1 MNTYNEPSINKI
13 ILKEVDQGIL
23 YVTSNGCIEFCN
35 DKAKEIIGLTN
46 TFSKPH
52 AEGVIESGDIVCIA
66 SNSLGAD
73 NDNLT
78 MKTLEKLGYDDTPP
92 FGTPFII
99 IGQYLS
105 NKKALT
111 ITGSP
116 SDTVLALSTS
126 FGQHSL
132 DVTLNFEH
140 KTIDIVFDHAHYPL
154 NYIVA
159 NDHMVILNPEC
170 SDIKFYQSKGFTS
183 RHETIEEVLNG
194 RRFSMKNSNSID
206 QSILGK
212 HLSDILK
219 NNTTYDE
226 VMACAK
232 GEDIQYTG
240 QFKQLNNIPT
250 LCSLSSLVYE
260 GNITGALLKIED
272 ITELYSVISERNLA
286 LRKLKT
292 LESQLH
298 SQPQIEQLLPEIIG
312 RSDCIKNIK
321 NQGYRASLSTS
332 TVLLLGES
340 GTGKSFMAYAI
351 HRASNRKEAPFVH
364 VNCSSIPAEL
374 LESELFGYE
383 KGSFTGA
390 RSDGKKGL
398 FQQAHGGTIFL
409 DEIGE
414 IDYKIQSKLLKVL
427 QDKTFYRIGST
438 KETLVDARVIAA
450 TNKHLES
457 SVKNGDFRQDL
468 FYRINVFPIVLP
480 PLREHTEDIE
490 ELTTQLIPKICGRL
504 NMPTKTLTQEAFLKL
519 KEHPFPGNVR
529 ELENV
534 LERAINLSIGTAI
547 LPEDIVI
554 SGKDNSVQSS
564 LFRPLKAYVSETEE
578 RILKESLNYY
588 NYDKKQVMT
597 ILGLKKTSFYDKVK
611 KYNIDLFE
619 KPESVQN
626 NGN

>member
-13 ILKEVDQGIL
+13 ILQEVDQGIL
-23 YVTSNGCIEFCN
+23 YVASDGHIEFCN
-35 DKAKEIIGLTN
+35 DKAKEIIGLKN
-46 TFSKPH
+46 TFSKTH
-52 AEGVIESGDIVCIA
+52 AEGSIEEGDIVCIA

-78 MKTLEKLGYDDTPP
+78 MTSLQKLGYDDVPP
-92 FGTPFII
+92 FGKPFII
-99 IGQYLS
+99 IGRYMS
-105 NKKALT
+105 NEKA
-111 ITGSP
+111 ITVTGKS
-116 SDTVLALSTS
+116 SDSLLKTCTS
-126 FGQHSL
+126 FDQ
-132 DVTLNFEH
+132 EH
-140 KTIDIVFDHAHYPL
+140 IDITIDFTHKSINIIFNDTHYPL

-159 NDHMVILNPEC
+159 NDHMVVLNKTCKEV
-170 SDIKFYQSKGFTS
+170 KFYQSKGFTS
-183 RHETIEEVLNG
+183 RHETIEALLNG
-194 RRFSMKNSNSID
+194 RQFGTKNSTSMSHSI
-206 QSILGK
+206 IGK
-212 HLSDILK
+212 KLSDILK
-219 NNTTYDE
+219 NDITYDE
-226 VMACAK
+226 VMACAN
-232 GEDIQYTG
+232 GDAIRYSS

-250 LCSLSSLVYE
+250 LCSLSPIVYE
-260 GNITGALLKIED
+260 GVVTGSLLKIED
-272 ITELYSVISERNLA
+272 ITELYSAISERNLA

-298 SQPQIEQLLPEIIG
+298 TQTQNDQLLPEIIG
-312 RSDCIKNIK
+312 KSECIKNIK

-351 HRASNRKEAPFVH
+351 HRASERKDAPFVH
-364 VNCSSIPAEL
+364 VNCSSIPADL

-427 QDKTFYRIGST
+427 QDKSFYKIGST
-438 KETLVDARVIAA
+438 KESLVDVRVIAA
-450 TNKHLES
+450 TNKQLES
-457 SVKNGDFRQDL
+457 SVKNGQFRQDL
-468 FYRINVFPIVLP
+468 FYRINVFPIELP
-480 PLREHTEDIE
+480 PLRKRSEDIE
-490 ELTTQLIPKICGRL
+490 ELTVQLIPKICGRL
-504 NMPTKTLTQEAFLKL
+504 NMPTKTLSQEAFLKL

-534 LERAINLSIGTAI
+534 LERSINLSIGTAI
-547 LPEDIVI
+547 LAEDIVI
-554 SGKDNSVQSS
+554 TGKEFDTQIS
-564 LFRPLKAYVSETEE
+564 LFKPLKTYVGETEE

-597 ILGLKKTSFYDKVK
+597 VLGLKKTSFYDKIK

-619 KPESVQN
+619 KTESVQKI
-626 NGN
+626 GN